1 MKKPLV
7 YLVGAGPGDPELI
20 TLKAIRCLS
29 EADCVIFDG
38 LANADFLAYA
48 PAAAETISVA
58 KRGGHDSIKQDQINA
73 LLVQKALEGKTVVRL
88 KGGDPTLFARGG
100 EEAAALHNAG
110 IAFEIVPGITAG
122 LAAAEYSG
130 IFLTDRNT
138 SSQVVFV
145 TGHPSADKD
154 FDSIDWDYLAR
165 FDGSIVLYM
174 AMSNLAQ
181 IAERLIVGGK
191 PATMPAAVI
200 QHATLPGQKMVRG
213 PLDKIDAL
221 CKAAGLSAPAI
232 VMIGN
237 AAKSPDAYNW
247 FMSQPLFG
255 KTVVV
260 TRDPAG
266 NRRLSKLLSQQ
277 AASVVPFSCIEL
289 QGPIESPTLK
299 NTLRDLND
307 YDWVVFTSSH
317 GVDFT
322 MELLTRYRKDSRAF
336 GSAKIACIGKP
347 TAESL
352 LRYGIRADFVPSEF
366 TGKALAAEL
375 AGHSDLRRKNVLLLR
390 SGAATDD
397 LADSLRQSGA
407 AVEDIRIY
415 TTVARQQP
423 QEAKDQMTALIES
436 GGVDWITFTS
446 SSTVL
451 GFFEQIDKT
460 RVKNA
465 AVKIASIGPETT
477 RQLQALGLTIHLE
490 AKPHTA
496 AGLVQS
502 LAAYYSKIKT

>member
-29 EADCVIFDG
+29 EADCVIYDG
-38 LANADFLAYA
+38 LANADFLEYA
-48 PAAAETISVA
+48 PAAAEKISVA
-58 KRGGHDSIKQDQINA
+58 KRGGQDSIKQDQINE

-130 IFLTDRNT
+130 IFLTDRTT
-138 SSQVVFV
+138 SSQVMFV
-145 TGHPSADKD
+145 TGHPSAEKD
-154 FDSIDWDYLAR
+154 FDFIDWDYLAR

-181 IAERLIVGGK
+181 IAGRLIAGGK
-191 PATMPAAVI
+191 PTNTPAAVI
-200 QHATLPGQKMVRG
+200 QHATLPDQKIARG
-213 PLDKIDAL
+213 PLDTIDAL
-221 CKAAGLSAPAI
+221 CKKAGLSAPAI
-232 VMIGN
+232 VMIGK
-237 AAKSPDAYNW
+237 ASDSLDAYNW
-247 FMSQPLFG
+247 FMLQPLFG
-255 KTVVV
+255 KTIIA

-266 NRRLSKLLSQQ
+266 NQRLGKLLGQQ
-277 AASVVPFSCIEL
+277 AAGVIDFSCIEL
-289 QGPIESPTLK
+289 QGPIESPALK
-299 NTLRDLND
+299 HAIRDLND
-307 YDWVVFTSSH
+307 YDWIVFTSSH

-322 MELLTRYRKDSRAF
+322 MELLGRYRKDSRAF

-347 TAESL
+347 TAESC
-352 LRYGIRADFVPSEF
+352 LRYGIRADFVPLEF
-366 TGKALAAEL
+366 TGKALATEL

-397 LADSLRQSGA
+397 LADGLRHSGA

-415 TTVARQQP
+415 TTVTRQQP
-423 QEAKDQMTALIES
+423 QEAKDQVAALIQS
-436 GGVDWITFTS
+436 GGADWITFTS
-446 SSTVL
+446 SSTVQ

-460 RVKNA
+460 LVENA

-477 RQLQALGLTIHLE
+477 RQLQALDLTIHLE

-502 LAAYYSKIKT
+502 LAAYYAAARK

>member
-20 TLKAIRCLS
+20 TLKAIRYLS
-29 EADCVIFDG
+29 EADCIIFDG
-38 LANADFLAYA
+38 LANADFLEYA
-48 PAAAETISVA
+48 SAAAEKISVA
-58 KRGGHDSIKQDQINA
+58 KRGGQDSYKQDQINE

-138 SSQVVFV
+138 SSQVMFV

-154 FDSIDWDYLAR
+154 FDFIDWDYLAR

-181 IAERLIVGGK
+181 IADRLIAGGK
-191 PATMPAAVI
+191 PASTPAAVI
-200 QHATLPGQKMVRG
+200 QHATLPGQKMARG
-213 PLDKIDAL
+213 PLDTIDAV
-221 CKAAGLSAPAI
+221 CKTAGLSAPAI
-232 VMIGN
+232 VIIGK
-237 AAKSPDAYNW
+237 AADSPDAYNW

-255 KTVVV
+255 KTIIV

-266 NRRLSKLLSQQ
+266 NQRLGKLLGQQ
-277 AASVVPFSCIEL
+277 AASVIDFSCIEL
-289 QGPIESPTLK
+289 QGPIESPALK
-299 NTLRDLND
+299 HAIRDLND
-307 YDWVVFTSSH
+307 YDWIVFTSSH

-322 MELLTRYRKDSRAF
+322 MELLARYRKDSRAF

-375 AGHSDLRRKNVLLLR
+375 AGQSDLRRKNVLLLR
-390 SGAATDD
+390 SEAATDD
-397 LADSLRQSGA
+397 LADGLRQGGA

-415 TTVARQQP
+415 TTVTRQQP
-423 QEAKDQMTALIES
+423 QEAKDHVAALIQAGEA
-436 GGVDWITFTS
+436 DWITFTS
-446 SSTVL
+446 SSTVQ

-460 RVKNA
+460 LVKNA

-477 RQLQALGLTIHLE
+477 RQLEALGLTIHLE

-502 LAAYYSKIKT
+502 LAAYHGTAGK